1 MELDSSSVLK
11 EICVERFYKK
21 LFQEVF
27 SYLYT
32 AAPLERLERV
42 AKLTAQSKQGVKIEG
57 YRFIALGQEI
67 PIEYCCSDFVSLA
80 EADQII
86 CKRKNSVNEL
96 AEVVQAAFSMCS
108 FDYGIRKFF

>member
-32 AAPLERLERV
+32 AAPVL
-42 AKLTAQSKQGVKIEG
+42 
-57 YRFIALGQEI
+57 AL
-67 PIEYCCSDFVSLA
+67 
-80 EADQII
+80 
-86 CKRKNSVNEL
+86 
-96 AEVVQAAFSMCS
+96 
-108 FDYGIRKFF
+108 